1 MVKQKYFYMKTLE
14 KPKEGEYSAFFSTYI
29 KLVSGNN
36 YEEQVNGQV
45 DQLINLF
52 QSKGVDWAEK
62 AYAEGK
68 WTPKE
73 VLGQIVDTE
82 RIMTFRALCFARGE
96 KSYLPGFDQDP
107 YVLNARF
114 GQVPIHLLLDDFV
127 AQRMALLS
135 LIRILPDDSLDFVG
149 QASGS
154 PITPRALFWIIP
166 GHFIHHINILKER
179 Y

>member
-1 MVKQKYFYMKTLE
+1 MRTLNQ
-14 KPKEGEYSAFFSTYI
+14 PKEGDYSAFFSTYI

-36 YEEQVNGQV
+36 YEEQLLNQV
-45 DQLINLF
+45 DELLKFF
-52 QSKGVDWAEK
+52 QAKGSDWAEK

-73 VLGQIVDTE
+73 VLGHVIDTE

-96 KSYLPGFDQDP
+96 RSSLPGFDQDP

-114 GQVPIHLLLDDFV
+114 GQAPIEYLLEDFQ
-127 AQRMALLS
+127 AQRRALLS
-135 LIRILPDDSLDFVG
+135 MIRILPEESLDFIG
-149 QASGS
+149 QASGN

-166 GHFIHHINILKER
+166 GHFMHHMNILKER

>member
-14 KPKEGEYSAFFSTYI
+14 KPREGEYSAFFSTYI
-29 KLVSGNN
+29 NLVSGNN
-36 YEEQVNGQV
+36 YEEQIQSQV
-45 DQLINLF
+45 DLLVSF
-52 QSKGVDWAEK
+52 FLDRGEAWCEK

-73 VLGQIVDTE
+73 VLGHVADTE

-96 KSYLPGFDQDP
+96 KSALPGFDQDP
-107 YVLNARF
+107 YVLKARF

-135 LIRILPDDSLDFVG
+135 LIRILPADSFDFVG
-149 QASGS
+149 QANGN
-154 PITPRALFWIIP
+154 PVTPRALFWIIP
-166 GHFIHHINILKER
+166 GHFIHHMSILKER